1 MIGSKHRLFLS
12 DSVRVSS
19 VSLMGGVREELQ
31 LHSTQ
36 VAEGAQKNI
45 SQKTK
50 PLTAETHSFHVQY
63 DALLVDG
70 FAMFD
75 AKMCKVSEAHLEYQ

>member
-1 MIGSKHRLFLS
+1 M
-12 DSVRVSS
+12 RVSS

-36 VAEGAQKNI
+36 VAEEAPEII
-45 SQKTK
+45 SHKTK
-50 PLTAETHSFHVQY
+50 PLTATTHSFHMQY
-63 DALLVDG
+63 DALQVDG

-75 AKMCKVSEAHLEYQ
+75 A